1 MTLTTG
7 ERGIKGKWTEWT
19 LDHCYLR
26 YVEHRANRRTRD
38 ATSIVRFAN
47 FFLSATVLQIAALK
61 MLAQEGNTYPELYL
75 LFQKFHT
82 VQLLLGF
89 NSGKRKYVYYKMA
102 D

>member
-1 MTLTTG
+1 
-7 ERGIKGKWTEWT
+7 
-19 LDHCYLR
+19 
-26 YVEHRANRRTRD
+26 
-38 ATSIVRFAN
+38 
-47 FFLSATVLQIAALK
+47 LSATVLQIAALK